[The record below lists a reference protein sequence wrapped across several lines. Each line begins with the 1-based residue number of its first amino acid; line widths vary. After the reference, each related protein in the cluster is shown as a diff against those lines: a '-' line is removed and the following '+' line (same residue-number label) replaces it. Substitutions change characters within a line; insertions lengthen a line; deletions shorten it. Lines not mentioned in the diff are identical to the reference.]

1 MTMLKMA
8 EARSEK
14 PDLKITGVGLGG
26 LMKFKWLFSVSTE
39 NNGNG
44 DALYIN
50 NSDPILV
57 KMSNKGLHD
66 EMVLIDLI
74 SLTL

>member
-1 MTMLKMA
+1 MG
-8 EARSEK
+8 
-14 PDLKITGVGLGG
+14 PDMKITGSRALSDLARNLNV
-26 LMKFKWLFSVSTE
+26 LFSVSTE

-66 EMVLIDLI
+66 EMVSFDSI
-74 SLTL
+74 SLT

>member
-1 MTMLKMA
+1 MG
-8 EARSEK
+8 
-14 PDLKITGVGLGG
+14 PDLKITGSRALSDLARNLNG
-26 LMKFKWLFSVSTE
+26 LFSVSTE

-66 EMVLIDLI
+66 EMVSSDSI
-74 SLTL
+74 SLT

>member
-1 MTMLKMA
+1 MG
-8 EARSEK
+8 
-14 PDLKITGVGLGG
+14 PDMKITGSRTLSDLARNLNGL
-26 LMKFKWLFSVSTE
+26 FPVSAE

-50 NSDPILV
+50 NSDPILA

-66 EMVLIDLI
+66 EMVSSDSI
-74 SLTL
+74 SLI

>member
-1 MTMLKMA
+1 MG
-8 EARSEK
+8 
-14 PDLKITGVGLGG
+14 PDLKITGSRALSDLARNLNG
-26 LMKFKWLFSVSTE
+26 LFSVSTE

-44 DALYIN
+44 DALYIT

-66 EMVLIDLI
+66 EMVSSDSI
-74 SLTL
+74 SLT